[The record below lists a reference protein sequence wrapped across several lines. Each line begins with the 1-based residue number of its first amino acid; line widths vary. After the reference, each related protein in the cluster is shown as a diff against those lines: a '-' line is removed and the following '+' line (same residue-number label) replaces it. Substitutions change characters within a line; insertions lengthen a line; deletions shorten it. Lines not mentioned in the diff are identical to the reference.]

1 MIKILLFL
9 FSTFIFAQE
18 KITSQSIDEKLKKL
32 NTIGLNGKHDQ
43 YISENILVLKE
54 AKQISYSKGITL
66 TYLNLS
72 NVSIYE
78 ANYKKS
84 LKYLNLAKT
93 EKYTKSDLCTQ
104 LKIKQLI
111 SYNYIAIG
119 LYKDAIIELKEIAV
133 LSDKIPVDSTKI
145 YTKASA
151 FIDTGVVYR
160 GKKQFDSATI
170 YLKKAIALLQRKRS
184 HRLQTI
190 SAWGNLTLIEVK
202 IDENKID
209 SAETYFKLLKVQK
222 RILVG
227 GCNVKLYQVKG
238 QIFDK
243 QKKYSAAISNYQKAL
258 ELARETKNIHV
269 ISDLY
274 QLISQAYLKIN
285 NKELYKKFHQKYTS
299 INNSLNRSSQDS
311 TENIVKEL
319 VIKKEEK
326 LKSKTKSLI
335 CIMCMVA
342 LLVIAIFIYIFTRI
356 RTEQKILNK
365 KNQEAKLLSK
375 KLNTDFEEIVRLA
388 KNNDPEFLNRFQE
401 VYPDLFPG
409 LLEIEPN
416 MLINEL
422 RFCALLFLNFST
434 KEIAQYTLVQPQ
446 SIQIRKHRLR
456 KKLKIPSNI
465 DIYIWMKDV
474 NQNNKTAGSPIQH
487 KIYHKYNSLIKKI
500 NTLCK
505 GHKSDKV

>member
-1 MIKILLFL
+1 MLKILFFL

-18 KITSQSIDEKLKKL
+18 KITSQYIDSKLKRL
-32 NTIGLNGKHDQ
+32 STLGLNGKHDQ
-43 YISENILVLKE
+43 YIRENMLVLKE
-54 AKQISYSKGITL
+54 AKKISYSKGITL
-66 TYLNLS
+66 IYLNLS
-72 NVSIYE
+72 NTFIFE

-93 EKYTKSDLCTQ
+93 ENYAKNDLCTQ
-104 LKIKQLI
+104 MKIKQLT

-133 LSDKIPVDSTKI
+133 LSDKIPVDSIKI

-160 GKKQFDSATI
+160 GKKQFDSATF
-170 YLKKAIALLQRKRS
+170 YLEKAIALLQKKKNQ
-184 HRLQTI
+184 RLQTI
-190 SAWGNLTLIEVK
+190 SAWAHLTLIEVK

-209 SAETYFKLLKVQK
+209 SADIYFKLLKVQK

-227 GCNVKLYQVKG
+227 SCNVKLYQVKG
-238 QIFDK
+238 KIYDRK
-243 QKKYSAAISNYQKAL
+243 KKYSLAINNYQKAL
-258 ELARETKNIHV
+258 ELAKETKNIHV
-269 ISDLY
+269 MSDLY

-285 NKELYKKFHQKYTS
+285 NKELYKTFLQKYNST
-299 INNSLNRSSQDS
+299 NNSLNTSSQDS
-311 TENIVKEL
+311 TESIVKEL

-326 LKSKTKSLI
+326 LKSKTRSLI
-335 CIMCMVA
+335 YIICIIA
-342 LLVIAIFIYIFTRI
+342 ILVIAFFIYIFTKI
-356 RTEQKILNK
+356 RKERKILNK
-365 KNQEAKLLSK
+365 KNQETKLLNK

-388 KNNDPEFLNRFQE
+388 KNNDSEFLNRFQE

-434 KEIAQYTLVQPQ
+434 KDIAQYTLVQPQ

-456 KKLKIPSNI
+456 KKLGIPSNV
-465 DIYIWMKDV
+465 DIYIWMKNV
-474 NQNNKTAGSPIQH
+474 NQNNKTADSTIQH
-487 KIYHKYNSLIKKI
+487 KLYSYSKYNCIIKKLSTLIKR
-500 NTLCK
+500 
-505 GHKSDKV
+505 